1 MQDIE
6 LIIDKPKA
14 LNMQNKLTSFSFT
27 FVLWLILFYLWQPL
41 ISLIAWGFGFKIFYE
56 HMIILGGLEGFI
68 EMLSIYFTIISILGG
83 GLLLWAYT
91 NKLRFRGK
99 VRRTNMDKVT
109 SVDVATY
116 FKISKKKHDLWMKQ
130 KNISIAITDDF
141 QIFVKINKN

>member
-99 VRRTNMDKVT
+99 IRRSNMDKVT